1 MTFWTTISRLGLAGA
16 MLGAILPSANAQTAY
31 PSTSAATPV
40 AYNAPQPNWNYG
52 VQPAYGA
59 NYRMAANPA
68 PVVNSAPPAAY
79 GQNYYGYRMA
89 NAQPAQVPVTAAP
102 AVPTGPA
109 PAGPA
114 PTNGV
119 DYAYGGGY
127 VNGGAAGPAPGC
139 QSCGGGGCGG
149 CGYGDGLYGH
159 GLCGYFRSPCGMVQ
173 HYPYYPAMHGY
184 YYLHPYHYTH
194 VPAHQAFMARAGVDP
209 RNPYSND
216 LFKTLYVEYRAGERG
231 RTLDRPPPPES
242 TQPLPTW
249 PR

>member
-1 MTFWTTISRLGLAGA
+1 
-16 MLGAILPSANAQTAY
+16 MLGAFLPAANAQATY
-31 PSTSAATPV
+31 PNTSAATPV

-52 VQPAYGA
+52 VQRAYSP
-59 NYRMAANPA
+59 NYQMAATPA
-68 PVVNSAPPAAY
+68 PAGNYAAPAY
-79 GQNYYGYRMA
+79 GQNYAGYRVA
-89 NAQPAQVPVTAAP
+89 NVQPAQIPANAPPAAP
-102 AVPTGPA
+102 AP

-114 PTNGV
+114 STNGAEYTNGNG
-119 DYAYGGGY
+119 YANGGGY
-127 VNGGAAGPAPGC
+127 VNGGDGGPGC
-139 QSCGGGGCGG
+139 QTCGGAGCVG
-149 CGYGDGLYGH
+149 CGYGGCGLGGH

-216 LFKTLYVEYRAGERG
+216 LFKTLYAEYRAGERG